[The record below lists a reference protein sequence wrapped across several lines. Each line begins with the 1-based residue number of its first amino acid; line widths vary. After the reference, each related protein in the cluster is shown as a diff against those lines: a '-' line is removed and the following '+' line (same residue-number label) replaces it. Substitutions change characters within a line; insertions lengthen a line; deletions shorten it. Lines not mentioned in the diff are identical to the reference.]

1 MPGRL
6 ETLGILVQI
15 AVRNLFA
22 SRLKTLI
29 VGSIISVGAII
40 VVVGSSLVDSI
51 DAGMR
56 GSFINSVTGHAQ
68 IFNKNSK
75 DDLAIY
81 GGMTGDSDLKPLEDF
96 AQVKKAVLAVPNV
109 EAVIPMGI
117 ADAMVG
123 AGNELDRAL
132 EKLRSLVRR
141 IEGGDASE
149 GTRAQYQATQDHL
162 RTMLQRLQ
170 KGFATV
176 REIADE
182 KSLDIQAMADLER
195 AQSDAFWGGFEKDP
209 LGNLEFLENKIAPQ
223 GLEGDMIYLR
233 YVGTDLESFR
243 KAFPRFELVEGSL
256 VPPGQRGILLAKLYI
271 DEWLKL
277 RTAYRMDK
285 IQEGLTIGR
294 RTIAK
299 DEELERFVREN
310 AAQTRE
316 ILMQLD
322 SIKTLEMTSRLQK
335 ALGSKEADLQAL
347 LVELLTTDDANFAER
362 YRIFYDQVVPL
373 VQLYKVLV
381 GDTITIKAFTRAGYM
396 KAVNVKVYGVYQFR
410 GLEKSTF
417 AGIMCL
423 MDLMSFRDL
432 YGYLT
437 ADKAEEIKKIKLAA
451 GVKQIARE
459 DAEAELFGGGATPAA
474 DPLLAVGFDDA
485 AEIEK
490 GGKLIREDLTARVY
504 TQQEIDQGVAINAAV
519 LLKDPKRLDETMRA
533 IDSAGGAAGLPLKV
547 INWQR
552 ATGMIGQFV
561 VFARLVLYTAVLI
574 IFIVA
579 LVIINNAM
587 VMATLQRV
595 KEIGTLRA
603 IGAQKR
609 TILGMLFVETVA
621 VGLLFGLVGAALG
634 AGIVEALHV
643 YGIPARSQE
652 LFFFFSGPRL
662 HPTLAGAN
670 LVIALVIVL
679 LVSIASGFYP
689 AFLAMRITP
698 LEAMQDEE

>member
-6 ETLGILVQI
+6 ETLGVLAQI

-22 SRLKTLI
+22 SRLKTII

-40 VVVGSSLVDSI
+40 VVVGSSLIDSI

-56 GSFINSVTGHAQ
+56 GSIINSVAGHAQ
-68 IFNKNSK
+68 VFNKNSK

-81 GGMTGDSDLKPLEDF
+81 GSMTGESDLKPLEDF
-96 AQVKKAVLAVPNV
+96 AQVKKVLRAVPNV

-117 ADAMVG
+117 ALAMVG
-123 AGNELDRAL
+123 TGNELDRGL
-132 EKLRSLVRR
+132 ETLRGLVRR
-141 IEGGDASE
+141 IQGGDASE
-149 GTRAQYQATQDHL
+149 ETRAQYRSTQDYL

-182 KSLDIQAMADLER
+182 RSLDQQAMADLER
-195 AQSDAFWGGFEKDP
+195 AQSDAFWADFEEDP
-209 LGNLEFLENKIAPQ
+209 LGSLEFLENKIAPQ

-233 YVGTDLESFR
+233 YVGTDLEAFR

-277 RTAYRMDK
+277 RTAHRLDK
-285 IQEGLTIGR
+285 IQEGLTIDR
-294 RTIAK
+294 RTIAG
-299 DEELERFVREN
+299 DEELKRYVREN
-310 AAQTRE
+310 IAQTRE

-322 SIKTLEMTSRLQK
+322 SIKTREMTSRLQK
-335 ALGSKEADLQAL
+335 ALGSKQTDLQAL
-347 LVELLTTDDANFAER
+347 LVELLTTDDENFAER
-362 YRIFYDQVVPL
+362 YRVFYDQIVPL
-373 VQLYKVLV
+373 VQLYKVQV
-381 GDTITIKAFTRAGYM
+381 GDTITIKAFTRAGYQ
-396 KAVNVKVYGVYQFR
+396 KAVNLKVYGVYQFK

-417 AGIMCL
+417 AGTMCL
-423 MDLMSFRDL
+423 MDLISFRDL

-437 ADKAEEIKKIKLAA
+437 ADKTEEIKRIKQAA

-459 DAEAELFGGGATPAA
+459 DAEAELFGAVTPAA
-474 DPLLAVGFDDA
+474 DLQPAAGFDDS

-490 GGKLIREDLTARVY
+490 GGKFVHEDLTARVY
-504 TQQEIDQGVAINAAV
+504 SQQEIDQGVAINAAV
-519 LLKDPKRLDETMRA
+519 LLKNPKRLDETMRA

-547 INWQR
+547 IDWQR
-552 ATGMIGQFV
+552 ASGIFGQV
-561 VFARLVLYTAVLI
+561 IVFARLVLYTAVLI

-595 KEIGTLRA
+595 KEIGTMRA

-609 TILGMLFVETVA
+609 TILGMLFIETVA

-634 AGIVEALHV
+634 AGIVEALHAV
-643 YGIPARSQE
+643 GIPARSQE
-652 LFFFFSGPRL
+652 LYLFFSGPRL

-670 LVIALVIVL
+670 LVIALVLVL

-689 AFLAMRITP
+689 AVLAMRITP
-698 LEAMQDEE
+698 IEAMQDEE